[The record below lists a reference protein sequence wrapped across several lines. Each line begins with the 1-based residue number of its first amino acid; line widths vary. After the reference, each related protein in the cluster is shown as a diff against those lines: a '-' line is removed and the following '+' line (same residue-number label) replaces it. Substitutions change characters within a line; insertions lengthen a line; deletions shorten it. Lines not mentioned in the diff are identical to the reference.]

1 MKDEPRK
8 PLNVFA
14 VDGKMN
20 RATGSI
26 PYTSLRWVRRYT
38 KPGEFEMVV
47 PANIYDPSWAY
58 IVCDDRPETGI
69 IQKVE
74 FTDSSQ
80 VYGGIDS
87 ITVSGFF
94 LESILNNI
102 VFLQESPEQQK
113 VYVPKPRRPVGMKS
127 QSPDV
132 YQDPTGDYWVELSTG
147 ELRDTNGT
155 TISGENLEGLTK
167 VEYNDAYA
175 DNNWGTGT
183 AYMRY
188 DYWSDDSHESVT
200 RVDSDGTQTTYD
212 VVFTDDRGNAFYRD
226 EGGKLTQA
234 TGIVSSAGGTYTM
247 KMKTWQALP
256 DDDPY
261 GRYYLKTVQG
271 PWQRTEMME
280 PVTVGD
286 SIQIVLKWARR
297 MMGDWI
303 IYAEPDF
310 EGVQKSVDPSFQYLG
325 DLLYSTL
332 YEVGA
337 SLRLEYLFESN
348 AYILSVYRGQDRTQ
362 SGEETAQAKAAPMMT
377 ESSVLTDGLPNVS
390 LPEEYTRVEYI
401 ESSGT
406 QWINT
411 GIIGSPSVEYRLD
424 AYVYES
430 NRNGTHHLISSN
442 KSRGSGQYRY
452 VLRVTEND
460 NSYSARYGDSGL
472 TKVPFDGSNVF
483 GRHVFELKNGQYSI
497 DGGTKTSFNVNSG
510 SNGIPFALFGN
521 FENNQFYEGS
531 SIKVFSLSIH
541 DDTTEKDFLP
551 VTKNGEAGL
560 YDQVNGVFYGN
571 AGTGSF
577 TAGPEIEK
585 STLSY
590 AGNNAS
596 ATGSTG
602 SQQGYEG
609 DTVEVAENGFSVPNM
624 AFTGWNDQADG
635 GGNAY
640 DPGDAFTFGSGNA
653 TLYAQWSAISDS
665 LVYQANASDATGQ
678 TPATPGTVGSQ
689 VIVAQCGFTRENWQ
703 FVGWNT
709 NASGTG
715 ATYQPGESY
724 TLTSGDDILYAQWEY
739 VVPVGKAPWAVFS
752 DTWGTLSGYSASRDT
767 SNYKNTC
774 FVLYEYDR
782 PNSFDSNGWPHA
794 GPIYAID
801 DTFRAS
807 LYGIAYTSKRGYNT
821 EHVGDDTEPAIET
834 YLDIRSEKP
843 SCDSAW
849 SREITQLDT
858 SSDAAYE
865 KSKQEAAAKYAYSG
879 DGSPD
884 LKSIYDAYEAAIP
897 GRGEAHLKEN
907 YVVETQ
913 LDTGTVRTNGYLR
926 DFDLGDLVEM
936 AVSTVG
942 LATQARIIEV
952 EESYTAGNVDI
963 RLTIGDEKL
972 TTIQKARL
980 A

>member
-14 VDGKMN
+14 VDEKMN

-26 PYTSLRWVRRYT
+26 PYTSLRWVRRYC

-87 ITVSGFF
+87 VTVSGFF

-102 VFLQESPEQQK
+102 VFLQESPEQEK

-132 YQDPTGDYWVELSTG
+132 YQDPAGGYWVELSTG
-147 ELRDTNGT
+147 QLQDVVTGALIDGAT
-155 TISGENLEGLTK
+155 DDMTA
-167 VEYNDAYA
+167 VDYNSAYH

-212 VVFTDDRGNAFYRD
+212 VVFADDRGNAFYRD

-247 KMKTWQALP
+247 KTKTWQALP

-286 SIQIVLKWARR
+286 SIQIVMKWARR

-303 IYAEPDF
+303 TYEEPDI

-325 DLLYSTL
+325 DLLYATL

-337 SLRLEYLFESN
+337 SLRLEYVFESN
-348 AYILSVYRGQDRTQ
+348 AYVLSVYRGADRTQ
-362 SGEETAQAKAAPMMT
+362 AQ
-377 ESSVLTDGLPNVS
+377 TD
-390 LPEEYTRVEYI
+390 
-401 ESSGT
+401 
-406 QWINT
+406 
-411 GIIGSPSVEYRLD
+411 
-424 AYVYES
+424 
-430 NRNGTHHLISSN
+430 
-442 KSRGSGQYRY
+442 
-452 VLRVTEND
+452 
-460 NSYSARYGDSGL
+460 
-472 TKVPFDGSNVF
+472 
-483 GRHVFELKNGQYSI
+483 
-497 DGGTKTSFNVNSG
+497 
-510 SNGIPFALFGN
+510 
-521 FENNQFYEGS
+521 
-531 SIKVFSLSIH
+531 
-541 DDTTEKDFLP
+541 
-551 VTKNGEAGL
+551 
-560 YDQVNGVFYGN
+560 
-571 AGTGSF
+571 
-577 TAGPEIEK
+577 
-585 STLSY
+585 
-590 AGNNAS
+590 
-596 ATGSTG
+596 
-602 SQQGYEG
+602 
-609 DTVEVAENGFSVPNM
+609 M
-624 AFTGWNDQADG
+624 
-635 GGNAY
+635 
-640 DPGDAFTFGSGNA
+640 
-653 TLYAQWSAISDS
+653 
-665 LVYQANASDATGQ
+665 
-678 TPATPGTVGSQ
+678 
-689 VIVAQCGFTRENWQ
+689 
-703 FVGWNT
+703 
-709 NASGTG
+709 
-715 ATYQPGESY
+715 
-724 TLTSGDDILYAQWEY
+724 
-739 VVPVGKAPWAVFS
+739 PWAVFS
-752 DTWGTLSGYSASRDT
+752 DTWGTLTGYSASRDT
-767 SNYKNTC
+767 SNYRNTC

-782 PNSFDSNGWPHA
+782 PNSFDANGWPHA

-807 LYGIAYTSKRGYNT
+807 LYGIAYTRMAGYNT

-849 SREITQLDT
+849 SREVTQLDT

-907 YVVETQ
+907 YFVETQ

-952 EESYTAGNVDI
+952 EESYTSGNVDI

-972 TTIQKARL
+972 TTIKKARL